1 MPFLQVHVTL
11 DGLDPE
17 SVEEACFAAG
27 ALSVTLKD
35 AGDTPILEPLPG
47 TTPLNVSDR
56 LSLIDH

>member
-17 SVEEACFAAG
+17 SVEDACFAAG

-35 AGDTPILEPLPG
+35 AGDTPILEPLQIG
-47 TTPLNVSDR
+47 RAHV
-56 LSLIDH
+56 